1 MDFLLRYIKLEFKRI
16 LKAFPK
22 MLLGAVILAFIIG
35 TLAYGSSKLLY
46 ANKDHDKVKVAMAIE
61 DDSKLISMATTL
73 LQSSESISYV
83 ANFVRVKPETADKL
97 IDGEDFIASITIPEG
112 FINGL
117 MTGKHV
123 SIDIKFSKNMHAF
136 TGIFKELSLT
146 ATKTMVSAQAGIY
159 AQSDFYKA
167 HNKTDNLSDAN
178 EELNKKYLSFI
189 FSRDSI
195 FDSEVVSST
204 GNVRMLTYYLAGG
217 LVLFFMM
224 FSMAFSSFIMND
236 GIILKNKLFSSPVGI
251 YGYYLSKILIIFSMY
266 YVIYILIGLCTIFL
280 NLNIFK
286 IWAIVIPV
294 LLCLAS
300 IMVLFFEIAPNK
312 LTSIIL
318 IFVFSTASAILS
330 GCLIP
335 VSYLPKTLGLI
346 GTILPSTPM
355 IKAVAYGLEAGVD
368 LVSIVRL
375 ICISVICYFGTII
388 FVRKVRS
395 CS

>member
-22 MLLGAVILAFIIG
+22 MLLGATFLALIIG
-35 TLAYGSSKLLY
+35 ALAYGSSKLLY
-46 ANKDHDKVKVAMAIE
+46 ANEKHDKVKIAMVIE
-61 DDSKLISMATTL
+61 DDSSLISMATTL

-83 ANFVRVKPETADKL
+83 ANFVRVNPSTADKL

-117 MTGKHV
+117 MNGKHV
-123 SIDIKFSKNMHAF
+123 SINVEFSKNMHAF

-146 ATKTMVSAQAGIY
+146 ATKTMVSTQAGIY
-159 AQSDFYKA
+159 AQSDFYRA
-167 HNKTDNLSDAN
+167 HNKSDSLSDAN
-178 EELNKKYLSFI
+178 EDLNKKYLGFI

-195 FDSEVVSST
+195 FDSVIVSAT

-224 FSMAFSSFIMND
+224 FSMAFSSFVMND
-236 GIILKNKLFSSPVGI
+236 GIILKNKLFSSKIGI
-251 YGYYLSKILIIFSMY
+251 YGYYLSKILVIFSMY
-266 YVIYILIGLCTIFL
+266 YVIYILISIIGLLL
-280 NLNIFK
+280 NVNIFR
-286 IWAIVIPV
+286 IGAIIIPV
-294 LLCLAS
+294 LLCLAT

-312 LTSIIL
+312 LTAIIL

-335 VSYLPKTLGLI
+335 VSYLPKTLGVI
-346 GTILPSTPM
+346 GSLLPSTPM
-355 IKAVAYGLEAGVD
+355 IKVVAYGLESGID
-368 LVSIVRL
+368 LISL
-375 ICISVICYFGTII
+375 IKLTGISVLCYFGTI
-388 FVRKVRS
+388 FVKKARI
-395 CS
+395 C